1 MDKIKWN
8 GAPTTF
14 DEYHK
19 SVEGHMLQTG
29 LGYMLKK
36 DFQQQYTLQWDKYLT
51 SLEFCEANFVSA
63 SQALY
68 DKVYLYG
75 ALLSSLST
83 ASKSNRYLSTHDQ
96 DKDGITVWIEWVK
109 AYSNKG
115 STRIRIDELETNMHI
130 RYAGADPAGVSLF
143 IDEFVTMCI
152 ELEGLY
158 VDTVSSGITVS
169 NICDSQKKCILC
181 NNLCEVPIIYSLVQ
195 QHCLNDSISFQDP
208 MNQICQAAIQSDYDL
223 GGHP

>member
-14 DEYHK
+14 DEYRK

-36 DFQQQYTLQWDKYLT
+36 DFQQQYAIQRDKYLT

-96 DKDGITVWIEWVK
+96 DKDGITVWMEWVK

-115 STRIRIDELETNMHI
+115 STRIQIDELKRNISIACNMLKH
-130 RYAGADPAGVSLF
+130 A
-143 IDEFVTMCI
+143 
-152 ELEGLY
+152 
-158 VDTVSSGITVS
+158 VSSMV
-169 NICDSQKKCILC
+169 C
-181 NNLCEVPIIYSLVQ
+181 NLMNACSVPVEINSSGVFI
-195 QHCLNDSISFQDP
+195 P
-208 MNQICQAAIQSDYDL
+208 A
-223 GGHP
+223 